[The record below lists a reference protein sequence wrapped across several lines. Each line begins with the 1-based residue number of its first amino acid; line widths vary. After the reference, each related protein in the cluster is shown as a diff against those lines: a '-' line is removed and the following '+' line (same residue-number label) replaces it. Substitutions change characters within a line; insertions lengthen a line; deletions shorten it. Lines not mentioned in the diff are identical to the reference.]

1 MTKKMV
7 LVVEDDRAVRNLI
20 TTALEMH
27 GYNYITAE
35 DGNAAI
41 MAAMSAL
48 PDLII
53 LDLGLPDMDGN
64 AIIKKVRGWTNNP
77 IIVVSARI
85 DIEDKIRALDSGAD
99 DYIVKPFSVEE
110 LLARI
115 RAAIRKLENA
125 GGSLGYDTMF
135 KNGEMTIDY
144 MSGCVFVGE
153 KEIHLTPIEYK
164 LLCMLAK
171 NAGKVLTYNYII
183 QEVWPNPQGNEI
195 PSLRVFMATLRK
207 KIERDSDQPEQI
219 QTHVGIGYRLVRL

>member
-1 MTKKMV
+1 MKKTV

-20 TTALEMH
+20 TTALEMN
-27 GYNYITAE
+27 GYDFVAAE
-35 DGNAAI
+35 DGNSALSLAV
-41 MAAMSAL
+41 SAL
-48 PDLII
+48 PDMII

-64 AIIKKVRGWTNNP
+64 AIIKKIRGWTNNP

-85 DIEDKIRALDSGAD
+85 DVEDKIKALDSGAD
-99 DYIVKPFSVEE
+99 DYIVKPFSVDE

-115 RAAIRKLENA
+115 RAAIRKLDHA
-125 GGSLGYDTMF
+125 GGSHGYETKF
-135 KNGEMTIDY
+135 KNGELTIDF
-144 MSGCVFVGE
+144 MSGCVIAGE
-153 KEIHLTPIEYK
+153 REVHLTPIEFK

-207 KIERDSDQPEQI
+207 KIERSPDQPEQI
-219 QTHVGIGYRLVRL
+219 QTHVGIGYRLVRQ